1 MIVGQISNTTDP
13 IVNALSPNHYDS
25 GVLRRDVLCGG
36 GAGLLGYIV
45 AALLE
50 GAKPARAEALRG
62 PVPEVDRLAVRVVT
76 DSYQLAI
83 APNMTVGQ
91 VEVQRFG
98 MPPAGKSLLG
108 EFGLA
113 IHLESGRGNE
123 TRNIFSTLDSHPKHS
138 TTTFTCSGSAPKA
151 SMR

>member
-1 MIVGQISNTTDP
+1 M
-13 IVNALSPNHYDS
+13 
-25 GVLRRDVLCGG
+25 
-36 GAGLLGYIV
+36 LGYIV
-45 AALLE
+45 APLLG
-50 GAKPARAEALRG
+50 GAKPARAEVWRG

-123 TRNIFSTLDSHPKHS
+123 TRNIFSTLEAAS
-138 TTTFTCSGSAPKA
+138 SAPSFPCIWAAKNVSAPANGSSA
-151 SMR
+151 SRRISVT